1 LADWRNWDVLLCASP
16 NRHEQCTSRP
26 GYFQSSKQQEVMVL
40 SSLEALRRA
49 REEVCS
55 GCGRV
60 LAERWECINPNCL
73 SPRRRVEEEQKSA
86 FDRCCIMGGFGP
98 PG

>member
-1 LADWRNWDVLLCASP
+1 
-16 NRHEQCTSRP
+16 
-26 GYFQSSKQQEVMVL
+26 MML

-55 GCGRV
+55 GCGWGRV

-73 SPRRRVEEEQKSA
+73 SPDIGSKKSNIRRLTVAAQ
-86 FDRCCIMGGFGP
+86 
-98 PG
+98 